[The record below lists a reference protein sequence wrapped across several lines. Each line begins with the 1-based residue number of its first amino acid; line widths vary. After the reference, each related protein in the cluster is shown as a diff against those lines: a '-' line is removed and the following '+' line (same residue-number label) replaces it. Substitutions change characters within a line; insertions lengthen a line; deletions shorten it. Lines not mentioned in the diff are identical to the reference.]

1 MPQALTESDREALA
15 IRWRRILILG
25 LIDFFNGTND
35 FGKMIIKEIVDMREA
50 VIKAFASCNGIDL
63 HSSGNR
69 WRRFNDI
76 LDDIYRHQDIPDEI
90 KNKLREINDFF
101 TSNQFSFQT
110 ISYSLKD
117 LRNEETHHLNLSDI
131 RKETVV
137 RVWRKFYELITTLDP
152 NFFEYTKNR
161 PELRDFYHLQD
172 FFKVVVVDGNDERL
186 SGRSI
191 DLKKVKSE
199 EVKDK
204 RGRVKEIR
212 QRNVWEIIEFIKS
225 GQYLNF

>member
-1 MPQALTESDREALA
+1 MPQGLTESDREALA

-50 VIKAFASCNGIDL
+50 VIKTFAKRNGVRL
-63 HSSGNR
+63 YSNNR
-69 WRRFNDI
+69 WRSFSEI
-76 LDDIYRHQDIPDEI
+76 LKDIYNHNDIPDEI
-90 KNKLREINDFF
+90 KDKLREIDDFF

-117 LRNEETHHLNLSDI
+117 LRNEETHYLNLSDI
-131 RKETVV
+131 PRETIV
-137 RVWRKFYELITTLDP
+137 RTWRKFYELITILDP
-152 NFFEYTKNR
+152 NFFEYTINR
-161 PELRDFYHLQD
+161 PELRDFYYLQD
-172 FFKVVVVDGNDERL
+172 FFKIVIIDGNDERI

-191 DLKKVKSE
+191 DLEKVKLE
-199 EVKDK
+199 EIRDR

-225 GQYLNF
+225 GKFQEL

>member
-1 MPQALTESDREALA
+1 MPQDLTESDREALA
-15 IRWRRILILG
+15 IRWRRILILR

-35 FGKMIIKEIVDMREA
+35 FGKVIIKEIVDMREA
-50 VIKAFASCNGIDL
+50 VIKAFARRNGIAL
-63 HSSGNR
+63 HSGNR
-69 WRRFNDI
+69 WRKFDDI
-76 LDDIYRHQDIPDEI
+76 LDDIYNHQDISDEI

-117 LRNEETHHLNLSDI
+117 LRNEETHYLNLSDI
-131 RKETVV
+131 PQETVV

-161 PELRDFYHLQD
+161 PELRDFYYLQD
-172 FFKVVVVDGNDERL
+172 FFKVVVVDGNDERI

-191 DLKKVKSE
+191 DLEKVKLE
-199 EVKDK
+199 EVRDK

-212 QRNVWEIIEFIKS
+212 QRNVWEIIECIKS
-225 GQYLNF
+225 GKYQGL

>member
-1 MPQALTESDREALA
+1 MPQDLAESDREALA

-35 FGKMIIKEIVDMREA
+35 FGKVIIKEIVDMREA
-50 VIKAFASCNGIDL
+50 VIKAFARRNGIAL
-63 HSSGNR
+63 HSGNR

-76 LDDIYRHQDIPDEI
+76 LNDIYNHQEISDEI
-90 KNKLREINDFF
+90 KNKLREVNDFF

-117 LRNEETHHLNLSDI
+117 LRNEETHYLNLSDI
-131 RKETVV
+131 PRETVV

-152 NFFEYTKNR
+152 NFFVYTKSR
-161 PELRDFYHLQD
+161 PELRDFYYLQD
-172 FFKVVVVDGNDERL
+172 FFKVVVIDGNDERI

-191 DLKKVKSE
+191 DLEKVKLE
-199 EVKDK
+199 EVRDK
-204 RGRVKEIR
+204 RGRVKEVK
-212 QRNVWEIIEFIKS
+212 QRNVWEIVEYIKY
-225 GQYLNF
+225 GKYQEL